1 MSEVSIPCPH
11 CGTEMIQGYLEGP
24 MDTIHIESLQSL
36 KGSPLQALIC
46 PACGH
51 VELQATYPEDLAR
64 HDISDE
70 ELGALSGE
78 ERF

>member
-1 MSEVSIPCPH
+1 MSGVSIPCPH
-11 CGTEMIQGYLEGP
+11 CRTEMIQGYLEGP
-24 MDTIHIESLQSL
+24 VDTIHIASLQSL
-36 KGSPLQALIC
+36 KDSPLQVLIC

-64 HDISDE
+64 HDLSDK
-70 ELGALSGE
+70 ELDALSGE